1 MNRAPEIIVEEV
13 ATCET
18 VPSLQTDDAIMSEE
32 QRGRSAPP
40 GVGPAFSPADA
51 ASQAD
56 LDGRDSPSSSFIDD
70 NDMPPTKPG
79 LWLLKTKAEARAST
93 ATVQAWTI
101 ELPSRA
107 ANTVLGYALLC
118 LRAVLHLADFHMQSH
133 QGQRSRPRCYR
144 LAAHPS
150 LCKGPLPAYPPHP
163 RDHRRQPQQKW
174 QRTSRRWL
182 LSWLVSLTLIAQ
194 QTSG

>member
-1 MNRAPEIIVEEV
+1 MNRASEIIIVEEV

-18 VPSLQTDDAIMSEE
+18 VPSLVTDDAMSEE

-56 LDGRDSPSSSFIDD
+56 LDGRHSPSSSFIDD

-107 ANTVLGYALLC
+107 ANTVLGYATLC
-118 LRAVLHLADFHMQSH
+118 LRTVLDLADLPAQSH
-133 QGQRSRPRCYR
+133 QGQRS
-144 LAAHPS
+144 
-150 LCKGPLPAYPPHP
+150 
-163 RDHRRQPQQKW
+163 
-174 QRTSRRWL
+174 
-182 LSWLVSLTLIAQ
+182 
-194 QTSG
+194 